1 MVLQTIEQ
9 LYFASLRYYS
19 RKFDEKTLQSI
30 KYVIDSFKFNFQK
43 DVDFW

>member
-19 RKFDEKTLQSI
+19 RKFDEKI
-30 KYVIDSFKFNFQK
+30 IIDYDSFEFNFQK
-43 DVDFW
+43 DTWISDQ